1 MALSRIQF
9 ASFLSVVICH
19 MAYFVCYIGISITM
33 KSMTYYFIP
42 FAFMMISL
50 LFHAGIFVLQ
60 AKYHKWALMF
70 PSFFVSI
77 AKILLYLLWFYY
89 VDYPFLSSFFSNGNA
104 FVQDMS
110 LSIFVMAFGFFV
122 LLSFVL
128 ENLTITLYFMK
139 TKHHFKEPGTV

>member
-1 MALSRIQF
+1 
-9 ASFLSVVICH
+9 
-19 MAYFVCYIGISITM
+19 
-33 KSMTYYFIP
+33 MTYYFIP